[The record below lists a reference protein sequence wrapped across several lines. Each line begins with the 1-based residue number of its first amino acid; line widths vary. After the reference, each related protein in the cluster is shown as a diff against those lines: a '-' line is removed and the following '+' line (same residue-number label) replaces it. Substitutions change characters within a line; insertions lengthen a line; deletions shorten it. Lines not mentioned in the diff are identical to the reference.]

1 MTNRGRAL
9 HRWLP
14 RTRPDLARVVL
25 LAALYVALGEWA
37 FQFSVEANIVTNVL
51 FLSEGLALGFTIRWG
66 PQMWPGVFLG
76 QLVLA
81 VLNGLPVPVAA
92 LVAAVNSAEAVLGW
106 WLFRRLRL
114 RADLARPQDAFGLLG
129 LIALLLQPFSATLGT
144 GVLLASGRLAASDW
158 LLAWLAW
165 WLGNTIGQALMT
177 PAILTWTT
185 PISRPPASRREGWLW
200 SILFV
205 LAMIAVFLSP
215 VVKVEW
221 PLLIF
226 AFTYP
231 LLAAITVRTGPRG
244 AAAALVLLGLVS
256 IQATATGRGPF
267 AIVDDASAVVDS
279 TALQIV
285 YLDLFLAGAVALC
298 LPLAASVT
306 AKQRVERELAAAN
319 GILARLSTTD
329 WLTGL
334 GNRRHFEQT
343 LAADFAEAV
352 RAGHDLGLIMIDVDE
367 FKAYNDLYGHQAG
380 DECLRQISALIAVGA
395 EGAGGRAA
403 RFGGE
408 EFALIVP
415 GADQTHLVGVA
426 ERIKADLTALAIE
439 HVGSTTGQ
447 VTVCFGVA
455 RRSDGI
461 NSADDLVGRADAALY
476 RAKRLGRDRIE
487 ADWTYAADVATSSLP
502 NRQGE
507 GAGTAV

>member
-1 MTNRGRAL
+1 MANMGGAL
-9 HRWLP
+9 NRWLP
-14 RTRPDLARVVL
+14 TTWPDVARVVL
-25 LAALYVALGEWA
+25 LAVLYVALGEWA
-37 FQFSVEANIVTNVL
+37 FQFSVEASIVTNVL
-51 FLSEGLALGFTIRWG
+51 FLSEGVALGFTIRWG
-66 PQMWPGVFLG
+66 PQLWPGVFIG
-76 QLVLA
+76 QVLLA
-81 VLNGLPVPVAA
+81 LMNGLPVTVAA
-92 LVAAVNSAEAVLGW
+92 LVAAVNSTEAVLGW

-114 RADLARPQDAFGLLG
+114 RSDLARPQDAFGLLG
-129 LIALLLQPFSATLGT
+129 LIALVLQPFSATLGT
-144 GVLLASGRLAASDW
+144 GVLLAGGRLTTSDW

-185 PISRPPASRREGWLW
+185 PISSPPASRREGWLW

-205 LAMIAVFLSP
+205 LAMVAVFLSP
-215 VVKVEW
+215 LVQVEL

-267 AIVDDASAVVDS
+267 AIQDNATAVVDS

-306 AKQRVERELAAAN
+306 AKQRIERELAAAN
-319 GILARLSTTD
+319 GTLARLSTTD

-334 GNRRHFEQT
+334 GNRRQFEQT
-343 LAADFAEAV
+343 LAADFAQAA
-352 RAGHDLGLIMIDVDE
+352 RAGQDLGLIMIDVDE

-380 DECLRQISALIAVGA
+380 DECLRQISALIAAGA
-395 EGAGGRAA
+395 NGAGGGAA

-408 EFALIVP
+408 EFALILP
-415 GADQTHLVGVA
+415 GADRTRLMSVA
-426 ERIKADLTALAIE
+426 EGIKADLTAQAIE
-439 HVGSTTGQ
+439 HAGSATGR

-455 RRSDGI
+455 RRSDGM

-487 ADWTYAADVATSSLP
+487 VDWTVTAGMAAVPAP
-502 NRQGE
+502 IRQGE